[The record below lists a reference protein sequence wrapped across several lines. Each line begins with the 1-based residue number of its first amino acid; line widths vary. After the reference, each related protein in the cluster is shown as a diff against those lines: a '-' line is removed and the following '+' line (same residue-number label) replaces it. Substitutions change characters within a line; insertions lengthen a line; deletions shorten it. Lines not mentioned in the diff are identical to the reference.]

1 MAYVALAKLPTL
13 PYFFQLGQSPCR
25 SWCATGRQQ
34 VLGILAVLCAYRSA
48 ISKEEPIFSHLSLR
62 FCLVLFTVDML
73 DMLRHVKTCLD
84 YGPQILS
91 VCQGLRSTT
100 CCTITVVPIQLRG
113 QFPKAPFSNFRCI
126 AKGHKGV
133 LRRFSN
139 DMSKQGPVR
148 C

>member
-1 MAYVALAKLPTL
+1 VAYVALATLLTL

-34 VLGILAVLCAYRSA
+34 VLGILAVLSAYHSA
-48 ISKEEPIFSHLSLR
+48 ISKEEPFFSHLSLR
-62 FCLVLFTVDML
+62 CLDLFSVDMF
-73 DMLRHVKTCLD
+73 RHVKTCLD

-100 CCTITVVPIQLRG
+100 CCTITVAPIQLRG
-113 QFPKAPFSNFRCI
+113 QFPKAPFSNFLCI

-139 DMSKQGPVR
+139 DEQL
-148 C
+148 